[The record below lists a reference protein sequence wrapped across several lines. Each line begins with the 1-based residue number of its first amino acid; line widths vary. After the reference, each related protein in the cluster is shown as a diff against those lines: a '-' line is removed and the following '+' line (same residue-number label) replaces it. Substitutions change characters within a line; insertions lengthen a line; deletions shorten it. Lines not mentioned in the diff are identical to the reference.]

1 MKIDTSHRIA
11 GYPILRIRD
20 LFKVQKS
27 FCAESLEWR
36 MKVDPAE
43 AQRLLTELQAL
54 GYIEPEPATKTY
66 RSDNDEW
73 FDLTQAG
80 RTLALARAVPPM
92 SREKAERLLRE
103 FMARVHE
110 VNTNPMYLS
119 KVTSVV
125 IFGSYLRPEVT
136 ELNDLDLVVET
147 RFKITDTEAR
157 HKAEDACRLSAQ
169 ATGRTF
175 SNPSAYL
182 YWPDTMVKLFLS
194 SKSKYLSFHSPYDG
208 ILEQADTRQ
217 LFPEVALN

>member
-1 MKIDTSHRIA
+1 MKLDASLQIA
-11 GYPILRIRD
+11 GYPILLIRD
-20 LFKVQKS
+20 LFKAQKS

-43 AQRLLTELQAL
+43 AQRLLTELQVL
-54 GYIEPEPATKTY
+54 GYLESEPAATSY
-66 RSDNDEW
+66 RPTTDEW

-80 RTLALARAVPPM
+80 RTLALARAMPSM

-103 FMARVHE
+103 FMERVYE
-110 VNTNPMYLS
+110 VNTNPIYLS
-119 KVTSVV
+119 KVTQVV

-157 HKAEDACRLSAQ
+157 HKAEDACRRAAQ

-175 SNPSAYL
+175 STYHTYL
-182 YWPDTMVKLFLS
+182 YWPETMVRLFLS
-194 SKSKYLSFHSPYDG
+194 SKSKYLSFHSSYDS
-208 ILEQADTRQ
+208 ILDQADTKQ
-217 LFPEVALN
+217 LFPEVL